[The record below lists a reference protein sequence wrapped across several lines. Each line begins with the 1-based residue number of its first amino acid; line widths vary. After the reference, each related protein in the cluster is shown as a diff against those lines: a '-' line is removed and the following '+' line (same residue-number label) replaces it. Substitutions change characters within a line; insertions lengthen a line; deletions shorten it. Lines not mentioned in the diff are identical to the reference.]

1 MKLLHVITSL
11 YTGGAETLVVNMV
24 PRFQALGHEV
34 GVVVF
39 NGEHTPL
46 MERLEKECP
55 NCKLYKL
62 GDSFYNPWYIIK
74 LVKIMQDY
82 DIVHTHNLA

>member
-39 NGEHTPL
+39 NGGHTPL
-46 MERLEKECP
+46 M
-55 NCKLYKL
+55 
-62 GDSFYNPWYIIK
+62 
-74 LVKIMQDY
+74 
-82 DIVHTHNLA
+82 